1 MRFIHNSEVLYI
13 MKDQFSF
20 LNEDVLNN
28 EIDVL
33 KESYKLSTTPNDIY
47 KLIDAIDLNFNKIDT
62 NLNHFVTLKLKNH
75 QQDLNNIEL
84 NRVTK
89 LSNTISNSNELL
101 NIFQVANDLGNSL
114 TFKIKSLD
122 EEIGNVNETLNFLLD
137 VQVIRNNIS
146 QINYCIEHKDWET
159 ASKCIHD
166 VRKISPLIVDGKFSS
181 SVIPST
187 DIPELPADS
196 IDTWCKKLTEVFK
209 EGFLKASNDRNVEEL
224 TKYFQLFPLIGREEV
239 GLECYSKFIC
249 QVIEE
254 MLKGLI
260 SDRSRNETN
269 TESYPPGAFSTISS
283 QLFEN
288 ISLML
293 SQHTPLIK
301 RYYEPTY
308 PNSILAIITKI
319 QYEIDSQ
326 INIISD
332 TFYDVRR
339 IEKLLQDINLYKFPL
354 LTFKGENE
362 EPKEVVLDNN
372 LISLVDVGDFINELA
387 TIFHNWLLYCKFIT
401 FKYFKEKGKEISL
414 SDLSLTDVSDSSTSV
429 PSIITNSNF
438 TKKVAKKYQPTFEIL
453 YSFYLRRGLEKS
465 IMIEE
470 LPSLETFLQATSAT
484 KSFEVPC
491 SSVIEDLTLILHN
504 TLQNVIDCGILST
517 FKTFIS
523 KSFEILQQD
532 LINNFLI
539 RNLNENQPRYNQ
551 VLSIIKPGYVSMSP
565 GNSRSNTPD
574 PGLGF
579 FKGASSAL
587 GNVVGTTAASENSD
601 KLLKFIIY
609 LNTVAMSQEYFERI
623 INNVRGGRKTAL
635 NLTIAQNGHSTTI
648 SSQIAHLRSSFPF
661 EKDAEKVNFI
671 LTNDFLTPFI
681 SITNKIISDSIVN
694 VYNQSFKTRLV
705 ILINEFLPEN
715 ETNYIIYSSTISDTS
730 SLLKLSTTWQSMIRP
745 YQQTLHRTLIF
756 EKFLRLVVV
765 NLANLLE
772 KKIHLVLKKFRINEL
787 GSIRL
792 EKDLSYFINEVCQD
806 NYLLRE
812 KFLRVTQL
820 VLLVGMDDEEYEE
833 SLQHANQSK
842 NSDDE
847 EHVEDEFLGINWVL
861 TPQERNMVRR
871 YRA

>member
-1 MRFIHNSEVLYI
+1 
-13 MKDQFSF
+13 MKQFSS
-20 LNEDVLNN
+20 LDEGVLDN
-28 EIDVL
+28 EINIL
-33 KESYKLSTTPNDIY
+33 REAYKSSTTPNDIY
-47 KLIDAIDLNFNKIDT
+47 KLIDAIDLNITKIDT
-62 NLNHFVTLKLKNH
+62 NLDHFVTLKLKNH

-101 NIFQVANDLGNSL
+101 NIFQEANDLGNSL

-122 EEIGNVNETLNFLLD
+122 EEIGNVNETLNFLTD
-137 VQVIRNNIS
+137 VQVVRNNIN
-146 QINYCIEHKDWET
+146 QINYCIEHKDWEK
-159 ASKCIHD
+159 ASKCIQE
-166 VRKISPLIVDGKFSS
+166 VRKISPLIVNGKFSS

-196 IDTWCKKLTEVFK
+196 IDNWCKKLTEIFK
-209 EGFLKASNDRNVEEL
+209 DGFLKAAHERDVEEL
-224 TKYFQLFPLIGREEV
+224 TKYFQLFPLIGREEI

-249 QVIEE
+249 QVIGE

-260 SDRSRNETN
+260 RND
-269 TESYPPGAFSTISS
+269 TESYLAGAFSTICS

-326 INIISD
+326 VNIISD

-339 IEKLLQDINLYKFPL
+339 IEKLVQDINLYRFPL
-354 LTFKGENE
+354 LSYKGENDE
-362 EPKEVVLDNN
+362 QEQVVQDNDM
-372 LISLVDVGDFINELA
+372 ISLVEVGDFVSEMS
-387 TIFHNWLLYCKFIT
+387 TIFHNWLLYCKFVT
-401 FKYFKEKGKEISL
+401 FKYFNENGKI
-414 SDLSLTDVSDSSTSV
+414 DDSVTL
-429 PSIITNSNF
+429 PSIIVNSNF
-438 TKKVAKKYQPTFEIL
+438 TRKLAKKYQPTFEVL
-453 YSFYLRRGLEKS
+453 YTFYMRRGLEKS

-470 LPSLETFLQATSAT
+470 LPALETYLQVNSPT
-484 KSFEVPC
+484 KSFDVPC

-504 TLQNVIDCGILST
+504 TLQNVIDSGNFST
-517 FKTFIS
+517 FKTFVS
-523 KSFEILQQD
+523 KCFEILQQD

-539 RNLNENQPRYNQ
+539 KNLNECLPRYNQ
-551 VLSIIKPGYVSMSP
+551 VLSLSKPGAVSTVSP

-587 GNVVGTTAASENSD
+587 GNVVGSTVASENSE
-601 KLLKFIIY
+601 KLLKFIVY

-623 INNVRGGRKTAL
+623 INNVRGGR
-635 NLTIAQNGHSTTI
+635 QNHNQDQV
-648 SSQIAHLRSSFPF
+648 SQIAHLKSSFPF

-671 LTNDFLTPFI
+671 LSNDFLSPFV
-681 SITNKIISDSIVN
+681 SITNKIISESIVN
-694 VYNQSFKTRLV
+694 VYNQSFKTRLL

-715 ETNYIIYSSTISDTS
+715 AANYIIYSSSMNDTS
-730 SLLKLSTTWQSMIRP
+730 MLLKISTTWQSMIRP
-745 YQQTLHRTLIF
+745 YQQTLHGTLIF
-756 EKFLRLVVV
+756 KKFLRLVVV

-772 KKIHLVLKKFRINEL
+772 KKLHLVLKKFKINEL
-787 GSIRL
+787 GSIKL

-820 VLLVGMDDEEYEE
+820 VLLVGMDDEEYDE

-842 NSDDE
+842 SE
-847 EHVEDEFLGINWVL
+847 GGEDEFLGINWVL
-861 TPQERNMVRR
+861 TPQERNVVRR